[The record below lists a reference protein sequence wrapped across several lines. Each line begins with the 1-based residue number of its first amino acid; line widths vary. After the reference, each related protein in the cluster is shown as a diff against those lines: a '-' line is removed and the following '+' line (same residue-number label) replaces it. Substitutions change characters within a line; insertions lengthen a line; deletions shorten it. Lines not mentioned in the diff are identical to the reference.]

1 MDFLHTKTNKGL
13 LFVNIALAVLYFFYI
28 AFLFPAGNPW
38 LFGLLIA
45 GEVFHLWQVFGY
57 VHAVW
62 PRRRKKRFDVSWQP
76 PVAIFITVTG
86 EPADVVA
93 KTVEA
98 ATQLDYPDFRV
109 YILNDGF
116 VANRAN
122 WKEAEEVAAKY
133 EVTCIT
139 RTKPGGAKAGNIN
152 NALSVTSEP
161 FFVVFDADHV
171 PKPSFLKR
179 TMGYFVDQRMAFV
192 QSPQYYKNQAE
203 NMVTGGAWEQQALF
217 FGAICKGKDFTNSAF
232 MCGTNMAIRRE
243 AIMEVGGMC
252 EDNIAEDF
260 LTSLFIHAKK
270 WKSAYV
276 DEVLAE
282 GLAPEDFL
290 SYYKQQFRWARGSLE
305 VVFRHNP
312 FFKRGLSMA
321 QRVQYLASASF
332 YFSGVIVLL
341 NAALPLVFF
350 YTGLEPLKIATM
362 NLALLFLPYIM
373 SVLYN
378 IQLTSNFS
386 YTFRALSFSL
396 SSFPIHLQALSGI
409 LRGKKSGFAV
419 TSKQRL
425 SGNYTYLVTP
435 HLVYFGLVAFGFVVA
450 VLRGGLA
457 ASTLTNL
464 AWSLLYVAIFTPF
477 VMAAMEKTAE
487 APVVSEEARARATPA
502 ARSEQAKPLAE
513 YK

>member
-1 MDFLHTKTNKGL
+1 MNRGL
-13 LFVNIALAVLYFFYI
+13 LVASAVLALVYFVYI
-28 AFLFPAGNPW
+28 AFLFPSGNRL
-38 LFGLLIA
+38 LFGLLLA

-62 PRRRKKRFDVSWQP
+62 PRKRKKSFDPLLTP

-93 KTVEA
+93 QTVEA
-98 ATQLDYPDFRV
+98 ATKLSYPNFRV
-109 YILNDGF
+109 YILNDGY
-116 VANRAN
+116 VAGKDN
-122 WKEAEEVAAKY
+122 WEEAEAIAGKY
-133 EVTCIT
+133 EITCIT

-152 NALSVTSEP
+152 HALSVTDQP
-161 FFVVFDADHV
+161 FFAVLDADHV
-171 PKPSFLKR
+171 PKPHFLSS
-179 TMGYFVDQRMAFV
+179 TMGYFVDPQVAFV
-192 QSPQYYKNQAE
+192 QSPQYYKNHAE
-203 NMVTGGAWEQQALF
+203 NIVTGGAWEQQALF
-217 FGAICKGKDFTNSAF
+217 FGAICKGKDLSNSAF
-232 MCGTNMAIRRE
+232 MCGTNMVLRRAVLE
-243 AIMEVGGMC
+243 EVGGMC

-270 WKSAYV
+270 YKSVYV
-276 DEVLAE
+276 DKVLAE
-282 GLAPEDFL
+282 GLSPEDFL

-312 FFKRGLSMA
+312 FFKRGLTLA
-321 QRVQYLASASF
+321 QRIQYLASASF
-332 YFSGVIVLL
+332 YLSGLIVLL

-350 YTGLEPLKIATM
+350 FTGLEPLKIGTM

-373 SVLYN
+373 VVLYN

-396 SSFPIHLQALSGI
+396 SSFPIHLQALWGI
-409 LRGKKSGFAV
+409 LRGQKSGFTV
-419 TSKQRL
+419 TSKSRL

-450 VLRGGLA
+450 LLRSGLI
-457 ASTLTNL
+457 ASVITNL

-477 VMAAMEKTAE
+477 IMAATQKSSDE
-487 APVVSEEARARATPA
+487 PTPA
-502 ARSEQAKPLAE
+502 TESESAAARPASARLQPVKETDSKDGRAD
-513 YK
+513 